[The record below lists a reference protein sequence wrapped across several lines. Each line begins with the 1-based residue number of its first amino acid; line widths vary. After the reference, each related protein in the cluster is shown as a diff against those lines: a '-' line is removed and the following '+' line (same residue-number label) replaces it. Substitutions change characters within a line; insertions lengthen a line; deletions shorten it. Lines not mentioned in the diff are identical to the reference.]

1 MFYSKVPPGE
11 EAGDYARL
19 FAPGAKFDSFI
30 EGCRAA
36 VTPEQVADN
45 AAQAMQVIIDEEH
58 IVIPIAGIFRIYA
71 LQDTV
76 QGFEPHSSRTNQ
88 RWDRVFIAAKSG

>member
-1 MFYSKVPPGE
+1 MRKGIPSDSNRRFS
-11 EAGDYARL
+11 RL
-19 FAPGAKFDSFI
+19 NPRTCCVI
-30 EGCRAA
+30 VQPLLMIRRE
-36 VTPEQVADN
+36 PQN
-45 AAQAMQVIIDEEH
+45 AAQAMKVIIDEEH

-88 RWDRVFIAAKSG
+88 RWDSVSIAAKSG